1 MARTLFKHLSALANL
16 HENEVLA
23 SKMCCTEIS
32 KSCTRY
38 INVVFREVK
47 SELKKQQI
55 ERCADVLSD
64 GYVSVVA
71 EELVMSVC
79 DEVFQVDVNRLEELA
94 EKQRQIEL
102 LRTRCWFDR
111 WRKECAARKKLKR
124 SMLDFPCALS
134 LTLHKSAEKMSLGVD
149 LLNESPIEMY
159 RNR

>member
-1 MARTLFKHLSALANL
+1 
-16 HENEVLA
+16 
-23 SKMCCTEIS
+23 MC
-32 KSCTRY
+32 

-79 DEVFQVDVNRLEELA
+79 DEVFQADVIDRLEELA

-124 SMLDFPCALS
+124 SMLDFPCAPS
-134 LTLHKSAEKMSLGVD
+134 LTLHESAEKMSLGVN
-149 LLNESPIEMY
+149 LLNESPIELY